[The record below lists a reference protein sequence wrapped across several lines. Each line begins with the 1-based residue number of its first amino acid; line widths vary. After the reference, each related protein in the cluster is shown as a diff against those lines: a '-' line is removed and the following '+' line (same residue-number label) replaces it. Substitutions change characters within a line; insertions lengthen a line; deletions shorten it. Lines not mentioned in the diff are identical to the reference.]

1 MLKYWTDYFTRNG
14 IGLGMFLLAAVLLW
28 MTLMII
34 LPQLYMVDFSFRAN
48 VPPPKWGSESHVYT
62 LEHYKYLLYGST
74 RSAEQYNTI
83 DLSVFGRT
91 IMAAVF
97 VTFIDLCLCYPVA
110 YYLAH
115 VAKGGWGRL
124 MVMSLII
131 PFWVNEILRA
141 FAFKV
146 LFGSTG
152 VINNALVAV
161 GLLDQPYDFV
171 RENVALYSGLSYAYI
186 LLMIFPI
193 YNAVESLDKNQIE
206 AARDMG
212 SPWWR
217 IHWRIVLPHAK
228 PGISSGC
235 TMVFM
240 LTAGALAAPQVLGG
254 PSSLW
259 FTQIIYKAF
268 NNSANWARGSAYA
281 LVLLIACIIFV
292 LLMMRI
298 FKVKL
303 GEIAR

>member
-1 MLKYWTDYFTRNG
+1 MLKYWTEYFTRNG
-14 IGLGMFLLAAVLLW
+14 IGLGLFLLAAVLLW
-28 MTLMII
+28 MTVMII

-48 VPPPKWGSESHVYT
+48 VPPPKWHGPEHVYT
-62 LEHYKYLLYGST
+62 LEHYKYLIYGST
-74 RSAEQYNTI
+74 QSAEQFNSI
-83 DLSVFGRT
+83 DLKVFGRT

-97 VTFIDLCLCYPVA
+97 VTLIDLCLCYPVA

-141 FAFKV
+141 FAFKL
-146 LFGSTG
+146 LFGSGG
-152 VINNALVAV
+152 VINNALV
-161 GLLDQPYDFV
+161 GLGILDQPYDFV

-186 LLMIFPI
+186 LF
-193 YNAVESLDKNQIE
+193 
-206 AARDMG
+206 
-212 SPWWR
+212 
-217 IHWRIVLPHAK
+217 
-228 PGISSGC
+228 
-235 TMVFM
+235 MVFM

-298 FKVKL
+298 FKVRL